1 MPTINERTRTERGD
15 LEERFRDVVLRCAP
29 EADAGELFRILVD
42 RYSELQRS
50 YHTLEHIGHCLTQLD
65 SARHLAEDPD
75 GIELSIWFHDAVYDP
90 EADDNEL
97 RSAELFDSLLGPHLS
112 QERAAHIHRLIRVTE
127 HPSEPEDI
135 DARLMVDIDLSSF
148 ALPWDEFMRD
158 TNAIRSE
165 LAHIPEPQF
174 DDSKRRFL
182 NGLLSRS
189 SIYLTA
195 HFRQRLEEQ
204 ARSNIKR
211 HIQDL
216 DADSQGS
223 TA

>member
-1 MPTINERTRTERGD
+1 MNERPETERRD

-29 EADAGELFRILVD
+29 EADAGGLFQILVD
-42 RYSELQRS
+42 RYSEPQRR

-75 GIELSIWFHDAVYDP
+75 SIELSIWFHDVVYDP

-97 RSAELFDSLLGPHLS
+97 RSAELFDSLLGSNLS
-112 QERAAHIHRLIRVTE
+112 PERAARIHRLIRVTE
-127 HPSEPEDI
+127 HPSEPEDM

-148 ALPWDEFMRD
+148 ALPWNEFMRD
-158 TNAIRSE
+158 THAIRSE
-165 LAHIPEPQF
+165 LAHIPDSQF
-174 DDSKRRFL
+174 DEGKRRFL
-182 NGLLSRS
+182 NGLLSRP

-195 HFRQRLEEQ
+195 HFRDRLETQ
-204 ARSNIKR
+204 ARSNIER
-211 HIQDL
+211 HMHEL
-216 DADSQGS
+216 DTGAEDS